1 MKKLVAIALLFFYL
15 PAISGVAIRAHYCC
29 GKIASVKIQLAA
41 KDYGHHSSSKDKN
54 CCNDISHFFR
64 IHAPQ
69 QISVSN
75 ISFKA
80 PVLSIPAFTSVIN
93 FIFFSNE
100 ECVPINGNFLHSP
113 PLGTTQPLFLY
124 NSVFLI

>member
-1 MKKLVAIALLFFYL
+1 MKKLLAIVLLLFYL
-15 PAISGVAIRAHYCC
+15 PAISGVAISKHFCC

-41 KDYGHHSSSKDKN
+41 EQCGHHSQSEDKN
-54 CCNDISHFFR
+54 CCNDISHFFK

-75 ISFKA
+75 ISCKA
-80 PVLSIPAFTSVIN
+80 PVLPVPVFMHALSLIFVNESPTSVN
-93 FIFFSNE
+93 N
-100 ECVPINGNFLHSP
+100 NFLHSP
-113 PLGTTQPLFLY
+113 PLRTTSPLFLS